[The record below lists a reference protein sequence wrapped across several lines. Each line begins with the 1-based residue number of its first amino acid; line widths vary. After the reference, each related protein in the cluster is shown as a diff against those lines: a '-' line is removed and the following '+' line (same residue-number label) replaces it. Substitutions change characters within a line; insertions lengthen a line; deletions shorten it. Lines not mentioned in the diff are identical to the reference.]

1 MRRLFVRSLL
11 VVCLLVVGGLT
22 RQLEAQTASSPGAN
36 AGAPTLPGDKKLLD
50 AAAEAIAPVERLSKS
65 IQTAENAIKQL
76 KELEGELGRL
86 RAEVE
91 RIIYDSTATAEN
103 LRPQLAEVKKQ
114 IARLGPPPG
123 KDQPPEPATITAER
137 QRLNE
142 LAGNLDGAIK
152 TTELAWLR
160 AKQLIDRITV
170 IRYQMFA
177 RNLLERRSSPM
188 LPAVWH
194 DVGDSMDLIMGR
206 IAYYGG
212 DWVTWATKVWQWL
225 AALCAGALG
234 LWLIGGALVRRWLA
248 RCLVR
253 PDPIPTFFQR
263 VSRAAWMAPV
273 RLLPPVAAVCLL
285 YAGLA
290 QLDLL
295 FSPWTRLAIAI
306 FTGALIYFLA
316 TTVVSVAFQPRHPAW
331 RLVPV
336 SDRTARH
343 IQRIAKAFFALYVL
357 DTAVVELGRA
367 VYVPLSVT
375 VAQTALSSLAFALL
389 LITLFFTRFVPMS
402 GADRP
407 VNGHVASTGPTPVLA
422 PRWIKIPILIVA
434 LVILGAAALG
444 YIALARFVAHQV
456 VLSGTVLA
464 TAGLAYL
471 AIRAITRGRADNSD
485 MVGQTLQSR
494 FGLVDPA
501 RRRQLSRLLEALL
514 TIMVLLATIPAL
526 LVQWGFS
533 AADVRD
539 WAIALLFGFDV
550 GQFHIS
556 LVRILVAI
564 ALFTGLLFLTRVVQ
578 RWLRER
584 ILAQPRVDQGI
595 ANSVET
601 AVGYAGISVAL
612 LIALSWAGLDITSL
626 AIVAGALSVGIG
638 FGLQSIVN
646 NFVSGLIL
654 LVERPIKVGDWVVVG
669 AEQGNVRRI
678 SVRSTEIETFDKAS
692 LIVPNSELITG
703 RVLNWTHRTPLGR
716 AVVKVRVSPSA
727 DPEAVIEIIR
737 QCVET
742 NGNILTDN
750 PPFITFDDFDGVALA
765 FTVRSVVGD
774 VYQAA
779 RVASAQRIAI
789 LKRLRAEGI
798 QLANPQHDV
807 HLKDLDW
814 VKATASRLAEQ
825 KSEAP
830 RAPPPGSNDND

>member
-1 MRRLFVRSLL
+1 MRTLSVRIL
-11 VVCLLVVGGLT
+11 VAVCLLGCGFFAT
-22 RQLEAQTASSPGAN
+22 QGFAQTPSPPA
-36 AGAPTLPGDKKLLD
+36 ATAEKPAPPPADQVLD
-50 AAAEAIAPVERLSKS
+50 AAQEAIAPVEKLAKS
-65 IQTAENAIKQL
+65 IETAEKAIKQL

-91 RIIYDSTATAEN
+91 RIIYDSTATADA
-103 LRPQLAEVKKQ
+103 LRPQLAEAKKQ

-123 KDQPPEPATITAER
+123 KDQPTEPATVAAER
-137 QRLNE
+137 QRLNT
-142 LAGNLDGAIK
+142 LVGNLDGAIK

-177 RNLLERRSSPM
+177 RNLLQRRSSPL
-188 LPAVWH
+188 LPGIWA
-194 DVGDSMDLIMGR
+194 DVRDNMEMVLGR
-206 IAYYGG
+206 VAYYGG
-212 DWVTWATKVWQWL
+212 DWLKWALQVNQWL
-225 AALCAGALG
+225 TALG
-234 LWLIGGALVRRWLA
+234 LGALAILVVGGLIVRRWLA
-248 RCLVR
+248 TYLAR
-253 PDPIPTFFQR
+253 PDPTATFFQR
-263 VSRAAWMAPV
+263 VARAAWVAPM
-273 RLLPPVAAVCLL
+273 RMLPPALAVWAI

-295 FSPWTRLAIAI
+295 FSPWTGFATAI
-306 FTGALIYFLA
+306 FGGLLVYIVA
-316 TTVVSVAFQPRHPAW
+316 TTVLAVTFQPRHPAW

-336 SDRTARH
+336 ADPAARS
-343 IQRIAKAFFALYVL
+343 IVRIGKAFFGLYVL
-357 DTAVVELGRA
+357 DTAMVELGRA

-375 VAQTALSSLAFALL
+375 VAQTALTSLAFAALLVALL
-389 LITLFFTRFVPMS
+389 LTRFTPMS
-402 GADRP
+402 GPDRP
-407 VNGHVASTGPTPVLA
+407 VNGHVPSDEPVALLA
-422 PRWIKIPILIVA
+422 PRWIKLPVLAVA

-471 AIRAITRGRADNSD
+471 AIRAVTRGRADNRD
-485 MVGQTLQSR
+485 MVGQALESR
-494 FGLVDPA
+494 FGLIDPG
-501 RRRQLSRLLEALL
+501 RRRQLSRLLEVVLTLL
-514 TIMVLLATIPAL
+514 VLMATIPAL

-539 WAIALLFGFDV
+539 WATALLFGFEI
-550 GQFHIS
+550 GQFRIS
-556 LVRILVAI
+556 LVRILVAV
-564 ALFTGLLFLTRVVQ
+564 ALFIGLLFLTRLLQ
-578 RWLRER
+578 RWLRDR
-584 ILAQPRVDQGI
+584 ILSQPRVDHGI

-669 AEQGNVRRI
+669 TEQGNVRRI

-703 RVLNWTHRTPLGR
+703 RVLNWTHRNPLGR
-716 AVVKVRVSPSA
+716 AVVKIRVAPTA
-727 DPEAVIEIIR
+727 DPEIVLEIIR
-737 QCVET
+737 QCVEEG
-742 NGNILTDN
+742 GNIVAEN
-750 PPFITFDDFDGVALA
+750 APFVTFDDFSGVALE

-774 VYQAA
+774 VYQGA

-798 QLANPQHDV
+798 QLANPQQDV

-814 VKATASRLAEQ
+814 VKSTASRLAEQ
-825 KSEAP
+825 RAEARRTP
-830 RAPPPGSNDND
+830 APGSNDND